1 VEGEEAEMKNLKWR
15 DLLVRYIYGTKE
27 TG

>member
-27 TG
+27 TE